1 MSIKT
6 LAAVVYSETDARRTF
21 ASAFEL
27 ASRNAAHLIGLHGEY
42 APVPS
47 VGPLGT
53 PDPGFIQ
60 AEIDI
65 ARQRSEKLGE
75 MFKETARRESA
86 SAEWRSVSGYA
97 PQGGT
102 VTRIARAC
110 DLIMVQQHDPD
121 DASPRN
127 PGIETLLFECGRPVL
142 VIPYAVNANMAF
154 RRVLLAWNGTEQ
166 AARATFDA
174 LPFIRASEATEILCI
189 DPRDTDEKDFAVSGA
204 DIAEALA
211 RHGAHVT
218 LSGQHGGGVAAGEV
232 IENALAENRADLL
245 VMGAFSQSWLK
256 QFFFG
261 GATRTLLES
270 MPTATL
276 MSR

>member
-1 MSIKT
+1 MGIKT
-6 LAAVVYSETDARRTF
+6 LAAVVYGEADASRTF
-21 ASAFEL
+21 TSAFEL
-27 ASRNAAHLIGLHGEY
+27 AGRNSAHLIGLHGEY

-60 AEIDI
+60 TEIDI
-65 ARQRSEKLGE
+65 AQQRSKKLGE
-75 MFKETARRESA
+75 MFNEMARRNAA
-86 SAEWRSVSGYA
+86 SSEWRAVSGYA

-102 VTRIARAC
+102 VVRIARAC
-110 DLIMVQQHDPD
+110 DLVMVQQHDPD
-121 DASPRN
+121 DATPRG
-127 PGIETLLFECGRPVL
+127 PDIETLLFECGRPVL

-154 RRVLLAWNGTEQ
+154 RRILVAWNGTEQ

-174 LPFIRASEATEILCI
+174 LPFIREAESTEILCV
-189 DPRDTDEKDFAVSGA
+189 DPRDTDDKDFAVSGA
-204 DIAEALA
+204 DIAESLA
-211 RHGAHVT
+211 RHGAKVT
-218 LSGQHGGGVAAGEV
+218 LSGQHGGGVPAGEV
-232 IENALAENRADLL
+232 IENALADTRADLL
-245 VMGAFSQSWLK
+245 VMGAFSQPWLK